1 MTVSIEKLRQF
12 QQQHLESQVQCG
24 EEVKAVPKAG
34 CVKEWALVE
43 IALSLHALNEKLDR
57 IVDRPGFGE
66 VSHGTASDS
75 QYRGNSS
82 ERLPRS

>member
-43 IALSLHALNEKLDR
+43 IALSLHTLNEKLDR
-57 IVDRPGFGE
+57 IVQQPGLAEIAGRG
-66 VSHGTASDS
+66 SGNS
-75 QYRGNSS
+75 QYRRRSS
-82 ERLPRS
+82 DELPRS